1 MNNKSP
7 AETETGYVLTLNGGS
22 SSIKFALYETESLKK
37 FLNGKVDRIGLE
49 GTNFTFTDSTG
60 KKDSISLDKPD
71 FKSASDFLLD
81 WLEKETNF
89 SRVNGVGHRVVFGMQ
104 HTKPQLITPKLVDD
118 LSGLTAYD
126 PDHLPAEIEL
136 IKTVLKRFPNLNQ
149 VACFDTAFHS
159 EMPRV
164 AKMLSI
170 PRRFHK
176 KGIHRYG
183 FHGLSYAFL
192 MEELARVAGIQAAE
206 GRVVLAHLGNGA
218 SMAAVHDGKSVDTS
232 MGFTPAAG
240 LVMGTR
246 PGDLDPGVAWYIMQS
261 ENLSTKQFNHL
272 INHESGLLGISETSS
287 DMRDLLGKESDD
299 VRAAEAVEL
308 FCYQAK
314 KWIGS
319 FAAALGGIDT
329 LVFAGGVGE
338 NSPAIRSR
346 ICQGLEFLGI
356 ELDKERNRNNDS
368 IIGKDKAKVAV
379 RVIQTNEE
387 RMIAK
392 YVIQLLNFT
401 VKNKNH

>member
-1 MNNKSP
+1 MKNKSST
-7 AETETGYVLTLNGGS
+7 ETETGYVLTLNGGS

-37 FLNGKVDRIGLE
+37 YLNGKVDRIGLE
-49 GTNFTFTDSTG
+49 GTNLTFIDSSGQKDSTT
-60 KKDSISLDKPD
+60 LDEPD
-71 FKSASDFLLD
+71 FKSVTNFLLN
-81 WLEKETNF
+81 WLEKRIDF
-89 SRVNGVGHRVVFGMQ
+89 SVVNGVGHRVVFGMQ
-104 HTKPQLITPKLVDD
+104 HIKPELVSPKLVDD
-118 LSGLTAYD
+118 LNQLAAYD

-136 IKTVLKRFPNLNQ
+136 IETVLQKYPNLPQ

-164 AKMLSI
+164 AKILPV
-170 PRRFHK
+170 PRRFDK
-176 KGIHRYG
+176 KGVHRYG

-192 MEELARVAGIQAAE
+192 MEELARVAGTQAAH
-206 GRVVLAHLGNGA
+206 GRVVFAHLGNGA
-218 SMAAVHDGKSVDTS
+218 SMTAVRNGKSVDTS

-246 PGDLDPGVAWYIMQS
+246 PGDLDPGVAWYILQS
-261 ENLSTKQFNHL
+261 ENLSEKEFNHL

-287 DMRDLLGKESDD
+287 DMRDLLEAESSDI
-299 VRAAEAVEL
+299 RSAEAVQL

-338 NSPAIRSR
+338 NSPVIRSR
-346 ICQGLEFLGI
+346 ICRGLEFLGI
-356 ELDKERNRNNDS
+356 ELDEERNRNNDS
-368 IIGKDKAKVAV
+368 VIGKGEAKVAV
-379 RVIQTNEE
+379 RVIQTDEE

-392 YVIQLLNFT
+392 YVIHTL
-401 VKNKNH
+401 KK